1 MDTIDL
7 NALTVIVTAMQR
19 NLKRH
24 NPDTLSIMPSAQR
37 ALQPGAVT
45 CET

>member
-7 NALTVIVTAMQR
+7 NALTVIATAMQR

-24 NPDTLSIMPSAQR
+24 NPDTLSIMGSAAR
-37 ALQPGAVT
+37 SSNM
-45 CET
+45 